1 MYSKIDLVIKSI
13 FFGVLMQF
21 DPQACRNLI
30 AMIFLISIRDMRQD
44 KIKRDKHE
52 AKLFLESDYA
62 EYLASFIDL
71 DINEIRKR
79 V

>member
-30 AMIFLISIRDMRQD
+30 FLISIRDMRQD
-44 KIKRDKHE
+44 KIKRDKNE

-62 EYLASFIDL
+62 EYLASLIDL

>member
-1 MYSKIDLVIKSI
+1 MYSKIDLITKSI

-21 DPQACRNLI
+21 DPQACRNLIFMI

-52 AKLFLESDYA
+52 AKYSA
-62 EYLASFIDL
+62 
-71 DINEIRKR
+71 
-79 V
+79 

>member
-52 AKLFLESDYA
+52 AKYSA
-62 EYLASFIDL
+62 
-71 DINEIRKR
+71 
-79 V
+79 